1 MLDWLII
8 GGGIHGT
15 HISHYLIATGKAK
28 FDRVRVLDPYEQ
40 PLARWDE
47 CTANTGMK
55 FLRSPVVH
63 HLAVDPYDLQEF
75 VKTPR
80 GRHLADFAEPYQRPS
95 VALFRAHTEALLKK
109 HRLRATRIQGRAAA
123 LQRCAGGLSVETR
136 SGSLKARR
144 VVLAISLSE
153 QPEWPG
159 WAERMR
165 EFGGRIHHIFDPGF
179 KRAEL
184 ADWNH
189 CVVVGGGITAAQ
201 TALALARRAPGS
213 VTLLQRHEVRLHQFD
228 SDPGWV
234 GPKFMD
240 SFSRTRDDVERRR
253 MITSARH
260 RGSLPPDVAAELK
273 AAVESG
279 KLQQRVTTAI
289 GATWNRTR
297 GIEFHLGDEN
307 YRQPRLTADC
317 VLLATGFAAA
327 RPGGAWLENAV
338 HEFGLSCSE
347 CGYPIVNRQLRWH
360 KGLYVTGPL
369 AELELGPTARNIT
382 GARRAAE
389 RLAKAG

>member
-1 MLDWLII
+1 MLDWLVI
-8 GGGIHGT
+8 GGGLHGT
-15 HISHYLIATGKAK
+15 HISHYLIATGKASP
-28 FDRVRVLDPYEQ
+28 DRVRVLDPYEQ

-75 VKTPR
+75 VKTPP
-80 GRHLADFAEPYQRPS
+80 GCHLEEFTEPYQRPS
-95 VALFRAHTEALLKK
+95 LRLFRAHTEALLKK
-109 HRLRATRIQGRAAA
+109 HRLRALRIQGRAAS
-123 LQRCAGGLSVETR
+123 LQRCTGGLRVETAR
-136 SGSLKARR
+136 GELKARR

-159 WAERMR
+159 WAERIR
-165 EFGGRIHHIFDPGF
+165 AIGGRIHHIFDPGF

-184 ADWNH
+184 TDWAH

-201 TALALARRAPGS
+201 TALALAQRKPGH

-240 SFSRTRDDVERRR
+240 GFSQTRDFAERRR
-253 MITSARH
+253 MIAAARH
-260 RGSLPPDVAAELK
+260 RGSLPPDVTAELK
-273 AAVESG
+273 SAVESG
-279 KLQQRVTTAI
+279 RLQHRITTAI
-289 GATWNRTR
+289 GATWNQAR
-297 GIEFHLGDEN
+297 GIEFHLGDDA
-307 YRQPRLTADC
+307 RRKPRLKSDC
-317 VLLATGFAAA
+317 VVLATGFATS
-327 RPGGAWLENAV
+327 RPGGEWLENAI
-338 HEFGLSCSE
+338 HDLDLPCGE
-347 CGYPIVNRQLRWH
+347 CGYPLVNRQLRWH
-360 KGLYVTGPL
+360 AGLYVTGPL

-389 RLAKAG
+389 RLAGLG